1 MPQVVEKTNDIRKFL
16 SLDGES
22 IEVDSSITVGRQLDN
37 DLVVAGEDVLDFHI
51 RIEPTERG
59 LKVIP
64 LGEASLTLNGADYSD
79 PVGLVVGDR
88 IQVGQND
95 IGFTVTP
102 LFESEADEWRLCAD
116 LDATTHKLTGCVG
129 VGRGDDNEI
138 VLLDDHV
145 SRRHATLQLDQGIIW
160 LRDLGSANGTFV
172 NGERIS
178 GGCRLFHGDELSF
191 DALRFQLIGKGQDL
205 TPVRPQDTLEEGAL
219 MQDQPTSS
227 IDTTEIMAVDES
239 MEVPVT
245 LPETSQTGAFLLGV
259 SPPVSGVVF
268 RTAIGQNTIGR
279 DDDCDIVL
287 QDPTVSNR
295 HAEIIARAEG
305 CTVTNL
311 MATNGTR
318 INGQQV
324 QNAQLNDG
332 DRLRIGQV
340 TLIFRDVPPGVTKR
354 GGLTKPQWIFVGASI
369 VFAAA
374 LVFAAGLLEMLL

>member
-1 MPQVVEKTNDIRKFL
+1 MPQAFEKVIDFKRILN
-16 SLDGES
+16 LDGET
-22 IEVDSSITVGRQLDN
+22 IEVDSSMTVGRQLDN

-51 RIEPTERG
+51 RIEPTDRG

-64 LGEASLTLNGADYSD
+64 LGEASLTLNGADFGET
-79 PVGLVVGDR
+79 VGLVVGDR

-95 IGFTVTP
+95 IDFSVEP
-102 LFESEADEWRLCAD
+102 LFESEADEWLLCAD
-116 LDATTHKLTGCVG
+116 LDDTKHKVKGCVG
-129 VGRGDDNEI
+129 IGRGDDNEI
-138 VLLDDHV
+138 MLLDDHV

-160 LRDLGSANGTFV
+160 LRDLSSANGSFV
-172 NGERIS
+172 NGERIT
-178 GGCRLFHGDELSF
+178 GGCRLYHGDELSF
-191 DALRFQLIGKGQDL
+191 DTLRFQLIGKGQDL

-219 MQDQPTSS
+219 MLDQPTSS
-227 IDTTEIMAVDES
+227 IDTTEIMAVDDS

-245 LPETSQTGAFLLGV
+245 LPEVSQTGAFLLGV
-259 SPPVSGVVF
+259 SAPVSGVVF
-268 RTAIGQNTIGR
+268 RTSIGQNTIGR

-295 HAEIIARAEG
+295 HAELNARAEG

-340 TLIFRDVPPGVTKR
+340 TLIFKDVPTVAGKPD
-354 GGLTKPQWIFVGASI
+354 GLTKLQWIFVGASI
-369 VFAAA
+369 IFAAA
-374 LVFAAGLLEMLL
+374 LAFATGLLEMLL

>member
-1 MPQVVEKTNDIRKFL
+1 MPQVFEKINDIKL
-16 SLDGES
+16 VLNLDDES
-22 IEVDSSITVGRQLDN
+22 IDVDSSMTVGRQLDN

-59 LKVIP
+59 LKVFP
-64 LGEASLTLNGADYSD
+64 LGEASLTLNGADFSD

-88 IQVGQND
+88 IRVGQND
-95 IGFTVTP
+95 IGFSVEP
-102 LFESEADEWRLCAD
+102 LFECQADEWWLCAD
-116 LDATTHKLTGCVG
+116 LDDTKHQVTGCVG

-138 VLLDDHV
+138 MLLDDHV
-145 SRRHATLQLDQGIIW
+145 SRRHATLLLDQGIIW

-172 NGERIS
+172 NGERIA
-178 GGCRLFHGDELSF
+178 GGCRLYHGDEVAF
-191 DALRFQLIGKGQDL
+191 DTLRFQLLGKGQDL

-219 MQDQPTSS
+219 MKDQPTSS

-239 MEVPVT
+239 VEVPVT
-245 LPETSQTGAFLLGV
+245 LPEISQTGAFLLGV

-268 RTAIGQNTIGR
+268 RTAIGKNTIGR
-279 DDDCDIVL
+279 DDDCAIVL

-318 INGQQV
+318 INGQQI
-324 QNAQLNDG
+324 QNAQLHDG

-340 TLIFRDVPPGVTKR
+340 TLIFRDVPTLPDKR
-354 GGLTKPQWIFVGASI
+354 GGLTKPQWIAVGVSL
-369 VFAAA
+369 A
-374 LVFAAGLLEMLL
+374 LATALLLGMLL